1 MFGWGK
7 KAVARQLNAHDVA
20 QWLAHHAAEHGTS
33 QTRKRSYFQT
43 AVLLETERDDQRA
56 FVEDV
61 LGQ

>member
-7 KAVARQLNAHDVA
+7 KPAARQLSAHEVA
-20 QWLAHHAAEHGTS
+20 QWLAHHAAEQGQS
-33 QTRKRSYFQT
+33 PNRKRSYFQA